1 MATTVLETLGTVRP
15 DGTLEL
21 DEKIP
26 LRPGRVK
33 VRVESTEPSAP
44 VKEGLVEF
52 VQRTRR
58 ELEAARHRFRTRQEI
73 DAELEEMRAEWDAA
87 SDGPEPTR
95 GPGGQGAEPAC

>member
-21 DEKIP
+21 DQKIP

-33 VRVESTEPSAP
+33 VRVESTEPPAQ
-44 VKEGLVEF
+44 VKESLVKF
-52 VQRTRR
+52 VQRSRR
-58 ELEAARHRFRTRQEI
+58 ELEDAGHRFRSRQEI
-73 DAELEEMRAEWDAA
+73 DAELDEMRAEWDAA
-87 SDGPEPTR
+87 SDGLEPTP